1 MTPPAETSAW
11 ARIKQVPRWV
21 LVAVLTVVV
30 LLLCFFLLRVLS
42 TEDTQVQ
49 GLDHPVRSQAF
60 EDGSVRVTTAGA
72 EGVRISVDGREV
84 PAEPAADG
92 VAVHP
97 PQLTDGQHELTVT
110 APRALSFLGSSSTTQ
125 QFTVDN
131 APPVLQVED
140 SLRPDA
146 VNKPVTVKGT
156 AQQASQVDVAGQ
168 KVAPGPNG
176 EFSVVVPHP
185 DREVQVVATDAA
197 GNRAEKTMT
206 VHVKHPPMHAVHMT
220 GIAWA
225 TSSLR
230 EPVLQMARE
239 HKIDTVELDLKDE
252 DGEVTYDS
260 KVPMAQQIG
269 AAKGYYNA
277 RQTIDELHRMGVR
290 VVGRLVAFKDPVLAK
305 ASWGSGH
312 PERVVQDASGQPWA
326 GSGSGPATFT
336 NFADPVVRQYNI
348 DIASEA
354 AKLGYDDILYD
365 YIRRPDGG
373 IQKMRFPE
381 LTTTPETSVADFLRQ
396 TESAVRNDGA
406 MLGASLFGISVN
418 RPTQIAQD
426 IPQMSKWVDY
436 ISPMVYPS
444 HWGPGEFGISDPN
457 HDPYGIVHNSLQ
469 AFAAAVKGTDVQVI
483 PWLQDFSLGASYGP
497 QQVDDQIRAARDVG
511 MPSFLLWDP
520 SCKYHP
526 EALRPLT

>member
-1 MTPPAETSAW
+1 MAPSGGTSAW
-11 ARIKQVPRWV
+11 ARISQVPRWV
-21 LVAVLTVVV
+21 LVAVLTAAV
-30 LLLCFFLLRVLS
+30 LLVCFLALRLWS
-42 TEDTQVQ
+42 TEDISVR
-49 GLDHPVRSQAF
+49 GVDHPVRPRAF
-60 EDGSVRVTTAGA
+60 A
-72 EGVRISVDGREV
+72 EGAVHVDTADASGVRLSVDGREV
-84 PAEPAADG
+84 PAEPARGGLIAR
-92 VAVHP
+92 A
-97 PQLTDGQHELTVT
+97 PQLPDGPHRMTVT
-110 APRALSFLGSSSTTQ
+110 APRALSWLGFSETTRE
-125 QFTVDN
+125 FTVDS
-131 APPVLQVED
+131 APPRLRVED

-146 VNKPVTVKGT
+146 VNKPVTVRGSARDAT
-156 AQQASQVDVAGQ
+156 RVDVAGQ
-168 KVAPGPNG
+168 QVHPGPNG

-197 GNRAEKTMT
+197 GNRAEKTMM
-206 VHVKHPPMHAVHMT
+206 VHVQHPGMRAVHMT

-239 HKIDTVELDLKDE
+239 RKIDTVEIDLKDE
-252 DGEVTYDS
+252 DGEVTYGS
-260 KVPMAQQIG
+260 TVPMAQQIG
-269 AAKGYYNA
+269 AVKGYYDA
-277 RQTIDELHRMGVR
+277 RRTLDQLHGTGVR

-305 ASWGSGH
+305 SSWGSGH
-312 PERVVQDASGQPWA
+312 PERVVQDASGQPWS

-336 NFADPVVRQYNI
+336 NFADPAVRQYNI

-354 AKLGYDDILYD
+354 AKLGFDDVLYD
-365 YIRRPDGG
+365 YVRRPDGALS
-373 IQKMRFPE
+373 KMRFPG

-396 TESAVRNDGA
+396 TQSAVRNDGA

-426 IPQMSKWVDY
+426 IPQMAKWVDY

-444 HWGPGEFGISDPN
+444 HWGPGEFGVDDPN

-469 AFAAAVKGTDVQVI
+469 AFAAAVRGTDVQVI
-483 PWLQDFSLGASYGP
+483 PWLQDFSLGANYGP
-497 QQVDDQIRAARDVG
+497 RQVEDQIRGARDAG

-526 EALRPLT
+526 EALQPQK